1 MKETGP
7 RTQLWKKPG
16 MREKELLADQARPS
30 QNNQEGSGEVS
41 GNKRGNVRSC
51 HWIWQQG

>member
-7 RTQLWKKPG
+7 RTQLWKKLDV
-16 MREKELLADQARPS
+16 RERELLADQAKPS
-30 QNNQEGSGEVS
+30 QNNQEGRGEVS